1 MFIHPHLSG
10 QLARDR
16 QRDML
21 ATARRQR
28 LTRQLRAASRESRL
42 AAAPRHRPR
51 TWVRNAAA
59 RLRPAVRA

>member
-21 ATARRQR
+21 ATAGQQR
-28 LTRQLRAASRESRL
+28 LTRQLRAASRESRR
-42 AAAPRHRPR
+42 AAAPGHRAR
-51 TWVRNAAA
+51 TWVWSAAA
-59 RLRPAVRA
+59 RLRPAART

>member
-21 ATARRQR
+21 ATAGRQR
-28 LTRQLRAASRESRL
+28 LIRQLRAASRESRH
-42 AAAPRHRPR
+42 AAAPTHRAH
-51 TWVRNAAA
+51 TWVRNAAT